1 MVGIFGIKK
10 GNKPNEINLTI
21 IYKIHSI
28 LYHTNI
34 VIFLI
39 FIENILLDTFL
50 FYEENC
56 KPPTVKYDAYKNQ
69 LFMQDPISKWS
80 LLNLDTINQHPSDS
94 FKEAVLIIPVI
105 QSS

>member
-1 MVGIFGIKK
+1 M
-10 GNKPNEINLTI
+10 
-21 IYKIHSI
+21 
-28 LYHTNI
+28 YHTNI

-39 FIENILLDTFL
+39 FIENILVDTFL

-94 FKEAVLIIPVI
+94 FKEAVLIIPKFLNIFIMVKEYLTSYI
-105 QSS
+105 QSEGTIVY

>member
-1 MVGIFGIKK
+1 MI
-10 GNKPNEINLTI
+10 
-21 IYKIHSI
+21 S
-28 LYHTNI
+28 
-34 VIFLI
+34 LI

-80 LLNLDTINQHPSDS
+80 LLNLETINQHPSDS
-94 FKEAVLIIPVI
+94 SNNTSDTKFLNIFIMVKELLTSNI
-105 QSS
+105 QSEGTIVY